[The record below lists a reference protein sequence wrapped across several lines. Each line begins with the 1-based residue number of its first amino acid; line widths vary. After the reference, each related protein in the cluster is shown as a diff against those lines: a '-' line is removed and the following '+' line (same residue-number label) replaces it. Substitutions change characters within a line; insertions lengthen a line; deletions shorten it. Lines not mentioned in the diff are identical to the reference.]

1 MADGRPSPKAGNVLR
16 MLGAVVASVV
26 LSILF
31 LFKQFV
37 PGIRIAVRLIPFSEP
52 RKVISGS
59 RIFTAILING
69 VCWFV
74 VICGAY
80 VLGTGLWREEVQ
92 RRLRN
97 KLNAKL

>member
-1 MADGRPSPKAGNVLR
+1 MPDARLSAKAGSALR
-16 MLGAVVASVV
+16 MLGAMVASVV

-31 LFKQFV
+31 LFNPFV
-37 PGIRIAVRLIPFSEP
+37 PGIRIAARLIPSSEP
-52 RKVISGS
+52 RKMISGS
-59 RIFTAILING
+59 QIFTAILING
-69 VCWFV
+69 VGWFV
-74 VICGAY
+74 VICGVY

>member
-1 MADGRPSPKAGNVLR
+1 MPDAKPSAKAGNVLR
-16 MLGAVVASVV
+16 MLGAMVASVV

-31 LFKQFV
+31 LFNQFV

-52 RKVISGS
+52 RKMISGS
-59 RIFTAILING
+59 RIFAAILING

-97 KLNAKL
+97 KLNAKM